1 MMAQDERWQRR
12 QMLTLTLGFTVRNI
26 VAFIFK
32 FAVPLLSGILV
43 GTILKQSR
51 FCHFIACIAPMHV
64 PLSSEVHHVYN
75 TGPVYYLLTL
85 LTYYPC

>member
-43 GTILKQSR
+43 GTILK
-51 FCHFIACIAPMHV
+51 
-64 PLSSEVHHVYN
+64 
-75 TGPVYYLLTL
+75 
-85 LTYYPC
+85 